1 MAVSSGASL
10 LLSSISALFLFSGM
24 QMYLSWLV
32 ATHLRT
38 ILGGYLGSL
47 LFIFLL
53 TAVGNLESALFGKS
67 FQMKVFPEVV
77 FCMLMAVFSS
87 ALVHRVCATTCFLF
101 SIIQLHY
108 INKYSQKVYAIPVPV
123 QTGVVIRK
131 KKQ

>member
-1 MAVSSGASL
+1 MAVSSGVSL
-10 LLSSISALFLFSGM
+10 LLSAISALFLFSGV
-24 QMYLSWLV
+24 QMYLPWLV

-53 TAVGNLESALFGKS
+53 TAIGNLESYVFGKS
-67 FQMKVFPEVV
+67 FQMKIFPEVI
-77 FCMLMAVFSS
+77 FCLLMAVFSS

-101 SIIQLHY
+101 SIIQLYY
-108 INKYSQKVYAIPVPV
+108 INKYSQKVYAVPVPAQSIQV
-123 QTGVVIRK
+123 GRK

>member
-32 ATHLRT
+32 TTHLRT

-47 LFIFLL
+47 LFTCFL
-53 TAVGNLESALFGKS
+53 TAVGNLESCMFGKS
-67 FQMKVFPEVV
+67 FQMKVFPEVI
-77 FCMLMAVFSS
+77 FCLLMAVFSS

-101 SIIQLHY
+101 SLIQLYY
-108 INKYSQKVYAIPVPV
+108 INKYSQKVYAVPVPV
-123 QTGVVIRK
+123 QTVQVGRK
-131 KKQ
+131 KK